1 MESAVEFQPDISIDM
16 SQNNKGA
23 PSIVVVGAGI
33 VGACCAAYLRRE
45 GHYVTLLE
53 ADEPAAG
60 ASRGNAGALSP
71 GSCIPLSMPGMLKD
85 VPGWLMDRNGPLIVR
100 PSYFLQAM
108 PWLLRFVAA
117 GRADRIPPIV
127 DALHALHSPVFDS
140 YMPLLQAAGAEYLI
154 RRTGCLIVYRHRRGL
169 ESAMGGW
176 KLRQDRGVD
185 FEILDQKAIHD
196 LVPALAN
203 KFEHAV
209 FQPQHG
215 YLADPQSLVQRI
227 VHHFTAC
234 GGELFTGRAARVEPR
249 SDVLT
254 IRLEDGRRLDADRIV
269 IAAGAWSKPLLT
281 GLDLSVPLET
291 QRGYHLHLP
300 APGIEL
306 SLPVSFA
313 DGKFYATPMEH
324 GLRLAGTVEF
334 ARHWAKP
341 DYRRA
346 RHLGTMATEWLPG
359 LQLAGASEW
368 MGRRPCT
375 PDSLPVIGPLPGDRR
390 ILLAFGHGHNGM
402 TSAPTTGRLIA
413 DLIAGRKPFIDV
425 SPYRPDRF

>member
-1 MESAVEFQPDISIDM
+1 M
-16 SQNNKGA
+16 SQNNSGA
-23 PSIVVVGAGI
+23 PRIVVVGAGI

-45 GHYVTLLE
+45 GYSVTLLE
-53 ADEPAAG
+53 AEEPAAG

-85 VPGWLMDRNGPLIVR
+85 VPGWLMDRNGPLVVR

-108 PWLLRFVAA
+108 PWLLRFIAA
-117 GRADRIPPIV
+117 GRLERIPPIV

-154 RRTGCLIVYRHRRGL
+154 RRTGCLVVYRHRRGL
-169 ESAMGGW
+169 ESAMSGW
-176 KLRQDRGVD
+176 KLRQDRGVN
-185 FEILDQKAIHD
+185 FEILDRNAIHD

-203 KFEHAV
+203 NFECAV
-209 FQPQHG
+209 LQPQHG
-215 YLADPQSLVQRI
+215 YVADPQRLVLQI
-227 VHHFTAC
+227 VQHFTAS
-234 GGELFTGRAARVEPR
+234 GGALISGRATRVER
-249 SDVLT
+249 SNEFVT
-254 IRLEDGRRLDADRIV
+254 IRLEDGRRLDPDRIV
-269 IAAGAWSKPLLT
+269 IAAGAWSKRLLS
-281 GLDLSVPLET
+281 GLGVSIPLET

-300 APGIEL
+300 SPGVQL
-306 SLPVSFA
+306 PLPVSFA
-313 DGKFYATPMEH
+313 DAKFYATPMQS

-334 ARHWAKP
+334 ARHSAKP
-341 DYRRA
+341 DFRRA

-359 LQLAGASEW
+359 LQLTGASEW

-402 TSAPTTGRLIA
+402 TSAPTTGRVIA